1 MDDAERHS
9 AGTLRHAELKPELPS
24 TCFPRMRAQ
33 KQIIDGES
41 TQSRRSAKPWNGTQ
55 VGGRTPQRSQDNE
68 FDDDDLDDNDLMNAD
83 GGMLSVD

>member
-1 MDDAERHS
+1 MDDAERQP

-41 TQSRRSAKPWNGTQ
+41 AQGRTLAQPRNGTQ
-55 VGGRTPQRSQDNE
+55 VGRRTPQRSQDNE
-68 FDDDDLDDNDLMNAD
+68 FDDDDLDDDDLVNAD